1 MELWNCEAF
10 TEMDF
15 QFETKH
21 FIVNAEERIG
31 PIMDLE
37 TFCIIET
44 NWAFVQRSAKFMCKV
59 NERDKLHL
67 ELFSSFLQNYIL
79 HNKIPSFRAAIPKCR

>member
-1 MELWNCEAF
+1 
-10 TEMDF
+10 MDF

-67 ELFSSFLQNYIL
+67 ELFSSFLPKLYFTQQNSIVPCSIT
-79 HNKIPSFRAAIPKCR
+79 KI